1 MKIERQ
7 QKFVDNLQSLT
18 LDQLYLIDKWIDA
31 NQTEADRE
39 DKLRLIEIEIEG
51 RERRK
56 VRMTRL

>member
-1 MKIERQ
+1 MNIERQ
-7 QKFVDNLQSLT
+7 QNFIENLRSLT